1 MSKTLSM
8 STETLVPIFGWMS
21 AINLGFFFIGLL
33 KITVFKK
40 FIERLAVALFGH
52 GIDPFVLSAPKI
64 MMQYYI
70 LILTFNV
77 VPYLVLRFFV

>member
-1 MSKTLSM
+1 MSI
-8 STETLVPIFGWMS
+8 ETLIPVFGWMS

-40 FIERLAVALFGH
+40 FTERLAVALSGH
-52 GIDPFVLSAPKI
+52 GIDPFILSAPKT

-77 VPYLVLRFFV
+77 VPYLVLRFFA

>member
-1 MSKTLSM
+1 
-8 STETLVPIFGWMS
+8 
-21 AINLGFFFIGLL
+21 
-33 KITVFKK
+33 
-40 FIERLAVALFGH
+40 LAVAVFGH